1 MLDVKLR
8 VKDWLGIGECNHAIQ
23 SRGSGGE
30 RLTPSNLRFHAVA
43 QGRLRYGEFLPRDTI
58 AR

>member
-30 RLTPSNLRFHAVA
+30 RLTIEYGWDVCGMGNFYHAIQSRGSGA
-43 QGRLRYGEFLPRDTI
+43 SKK
-58 AR
+58 